1 MREEAVAYAVSQEPD
16 VLTLAGDEARADVE
30 RTAVWNRML
39 EERRQAEEAERR
51 RRESGVLRTETEAV
65 RVVKMSH
72 RSYDKGVGYR
82 SLLRPTERADGRPT
96 WGLLEWPTEVDAE
109 MKKKTGG
116 DRTTWGS

>member
-1 MREEAVAYAVSQEPD
+1 
-16 VLTLAGDEARADVE
+16 
-30 RTAVWNRML
+30 ML

-82 SLLRPTERADGRPT
+82 
-96 WGLLEWPTEVDAE
+96 
-109 MKKKTGG
+109 
-116 DRTTWGS
+116 